1 MTDKKLRVWLDDVRP
16 MPENFDIWVKTEL
29 DAILLIG
36 QNKVS
41 HLSFDHD
48 LGENAGNGYNVAAC
62 IEHGAYY
69 NKTQSF
75 TWDVHSQNPVGR
87 KNIEACMKQAERF
100 WNFKPS
106 DFAVL

>member
-1 MTDKKLRVWLDDVRP
+1 MGLKIWLDDIRE
-16 MPENFDIWVKTEL
+16 MPEGFDIWVKTEL

-36 QNKVS
+36 KGNVS
-41 HLSFDHD
+41 HISFDHD

-62 IEHGAYY
+62 IEHDAYY
-69 NKTQSF
+69 GKIPQL

-87 KNIEACMKQAERF
+87 KNIEACMKSAERF